1 MKDNNL
7 SEGFIK
13 EINPI
18 FILNAAEYFDAL
30 DNKIIKN
37 IEISQPF
44 VSINDKIIPFL
55 NNIKALNI
63 IDKNTVKKNKIEEDK
78 IYSKNTKK
86 YLLYL
91 YYKNISPKPDWVKS
105 AQNGWETFLDEF
117 TDDINKHIDE
127 VIIPSK
133 VSHKSQLVGQI
144 NRNEKSEQ
152 YNFPLNDEVG
162 KDFKT
167 VVDRV
172 ATQLIRDKGGYNRDS
187 IAEAFE
193 AWTVHSYA
201 GDYNPLHAHGCQTPS
216 GMSMILYLKVPK
228 CIEEKPSFPQL
239 HNATGDIDGHT
250 GLITST
256 NTIHDVYRL
265 KLDAQEYIKPKK
277 GFMIIFPNWLQHC
290 VMPFFGE
297 GERRTMSANF
307 NIKDSKETVKQFKSP
322 TLNKEH

>member
-1 MKDNNL
+1 MSLKDL
-7 SEGFIK
+7 SDSLGGKQEESKKENKSFDTHAQIKTIPSYKLMAVQFPDAFI
-13 EINPI
+13 
-18 FILNAAEYFDAL
+18 
-30 DNKIIKN
+30 
-37 IEISQPF
+37 
-44 VSINDKIIPFL
+44 
-55 NNIKALNI
+55 
-63 IDKNTVKKNKIEEDK
+63 
-78 IYSKNTKK
+78 
-86 YLLYL
+86 
-91 YYKNISPKPDWVKS
+91 
-105 AQNGWETFLDEF
+105 
-117 TDDINKHIDE
+117 DDINNHIDE
-127 VIIPSK
+127 VIIPSN
-133 VSHKSQLVGQI
+133 VSHEGQLVGQI
-144 NRNEKSEQ
+144 NQDKKSAQ
-152 YNFPLNDEVG
+152 WTFPLDDKMG
-162 KDFKT
+162 KDFKL
-167 VVDRV
+167 VIDRC
-172 ATQLIRDKGGYNRDS
+172 ASSLLKDKSGYNRDS

-201 GDYNPLHAHGCQTPS
+201 GDYNPLHAHGCQTPA

-277 GFMIIFPNWLQHC
+277 GFMMIFPNWLQHC

-307 NIKDSKETVKQFKSP
+307 NVRDSKETVKQFKSP

>member
-1 MKDNNL
+1 MSLKDLSDSLGGKQKESKKDNK
-7 SEGFIK
+7 SFDTHAQIK
-13 EINPI
+13 TIPAYKLMAVQ
-18 FILNAAEYFDAL
+18 FPDT
-30 DNKIIKN
+30 
-37 IEISQPF
+37 F
-44 VSINDKIIPFL
+44 V
-55 NNIKALNI
+55 
-63 IDKNTVKKNKIEEDK
+63 
-78 IYSKNTKK
+78 
-86 YLLYL
+86 
-91 YYKNISPKPDWVKS
+91 
-105 AQNGWETFLDEF
+105 
-117 TDDINKHIDE
+117 DDINKHIDE
-127 VIIPSK
+127 VIIPSN
-133 VSHKSQLVGQI
+133 VSHEGQLVGQI
-144 NRNEKSEQ
+144 NQDKKSAQ
-152 YNFPLNDEVG
+152 WTFPLNDDVG
-162 KDFKT
+162 KDFKL
-167 VVDRV
+167 VIDRC
-172 ATQLIRDKGGYNRDS
+172 ASSLLKDKSGYNRDS

-290 VMPFFGE
+290 VMPFYGD

-307 NIKDSKETVKQFKSP
+307 NIRDSKETVAQFKSP
-322 TLNKEH
+322 TLNKEVKS

>member
-1 MKDNNL
+1 MSLKDL
-7 SEGFIK
+7 SDSLGTTKEQPKKQESCDTHAQIK
-13 EINPI
+13 TIPAYKLMAVQ
-18 FILNAAEYFDAL
+18 FPDA
-30 DNKIIKN
+30 
-37 IEISQPF
+37 
-44 VSINDKIIPFL
+44 
-55 NNIKALNI
+55 
-63 IDKNTVKKNKIEEDK
+63 
-78 IYSKNTKK
+78 
-86 YLLYL
+86 
-91 YYKNISPKPDWVKS
+91 
-105 AQNGWETFLDEF
+105 F

-133 VSHKSQLVGQI
+133 VSHSSQLVGQI

-152 YNFPLNDEVG
+152 YTFPLNDEVG

-172 ATQLIRDKGGYNRDS
+172 ATSLLMDKTGYARDS

-216 GMSMILYLKVPK
+216 GLSMIFYLKVPK
-228 CIEEKPSFPQL
+228 CIEEKPSFPTL
-239 HNATGDIDGHT
+239 HNASGDIDGHT

-307 NIKDSKETVKQFKSP
+307 NIRDSKETVAQFKSP
-322 TLNKEH
+322 TLSKEH

>member
-1 MKDNNL
+1 MSLKDLSDSLGGKQKESKKDNKSFDTHAQIKTIPAYKL
-7 SEGFIK
+7 MAVQFPDAFI
-13 EINPI
+13 
-18 FILNAAEYFDAL
+18 
-30 DNKIIKN
+30 
-37 IEISQPF
+37 
-44 VSINDKIIPFL
+44 
-55 NNIKALNI
+55 
-63 IDKNTVKKNKIEEDK
+63 
-78 IYSKNTKK
+78 
-86 YLLYL
+86 
-91 YYKNISPKPDWVKS
+91 
-105 AQNGWETFLDEF
+105 
-117 TDDINKHIDE
+117 DDINNHIDE
-127 VIIPSK
+127 VIIPSN
-133 VSHKSQLVGQI
+133 VSHEGQLVGQI
-144 NRNEKSEQ
+144 NQDKKSAQ
-152 YNFPLNDEVG
+152 WTFPLDDGVG
-162 KDFKT
+162 KDFKL
-167 VVDRV
+167 VIDRC
-172 ATQLIRDKGGYNRDS
+172 ASSLLKDKSGYNRDS

-201 GDYNPLHAHGCQTPS
+201 GDYNPLHAHGCQTPA

-307 NIKDSKETVKQFKSP
+307 NIRDSKETVAQFKSP
-322 TLNKEH
+322 TLNKEQH

>member
-1 MKDNNL
+1 MSLKDLSDSLGGKQKESKKDNK
-7 SEGFIK
+7 SFDTHAQIK
-13 EINPI
+13 TIPAYKLMAVQ
-18 FILNAAEYFDAL
+18 FPDT
-30 DNKIIKN
+30 
-37 IEISQPF
+37 F
-44 VSINDKIIPFL
+44 V
-55 NNIKALNI
+55 
-63 IDKNTVKKNKIEEDK
+63 
-78 IYSKNTKK
+78 
-86 YLLYL
+86 
-91 YYKNISPKPDWVKS
+91 
-105 AQNGWETFLDEF
+105 
-117 TDDINKHIDE
+117 DDINKHIDE
-127 VIIPSK
+127 VIIPSN
-133 VSHKSQLVGQI
+133 VSHEGQLVGQI
-144 NRNEKSEQ
+144 NQDKKSAQ
-152 YNFPLNDEVG
+152 WTFPLDDDGVG
-162 KDFKT
+162 KDFKL
-167 VVDRV
+167 VIDRC
-172 ATQLIRDKGGYNRDS
+172 ASSLLKDKSGYNRDS

-307 NIKDSKETVKQFKSP
+307 NIRDSKKTVAQFKSP

>member
-1 MKDNNL
+1 MSLKDLSDSLGGKQKESKKDNKSFDTHAQIKTIPAYKL
-7 SEGFIK
+7 MAVQFPDAFI
-13 EINPI
+13 
-18 FILNAAEYFDAL
+18 
-30 DNKIIKN
+30 
-37 IEISQPF
+37 
-44 VSINDKIIPFL
+44 
-55 NNIKALNI
+55 
-63 IDKNTVKKNKIEEDK
+63 
-78 IYSKNTKK
+78 
-86 YLLYL
+86 
-91 YYKNISPKPDWVKS
+91 
-105 AQNGWETFLDEF
+105 
-117 TDDINKHIDE
+117 DDINNHIDE
-127 VIIPSK
+127 VIIPSN
-133 VSHKSQLVGQI
+133 VSHEGQLVGQI
-144 NRNEKSEQ
+144 NQDKKSAQ
-152 YNFPLNDEVG
+152 WTFPLNDDVG
-162 KDFKT
+162 KDFKL
-167 VVDRV
+167 VIDRC
-172 ATQLIRDKGGYNRDS
+172 ASSLLKDKSGYNRDS

-290 VMPFFGE
+290 VMPFYGD

-307 NIKDSKETVKQFKSP
+307 NIRDSKETVAQFKSP
-322 TLNKEH
+322 TLNKEVKS

>member
-1 MKDNNL
+1 MSLKDLSDSLGGKQKESKKDNK
-7 SEGFIK
+7 SFDTHAQIK
-13 EINPI
+13 TIPAYKLMAVQ
-18 FILNAAEYFDAL
+18 FPDT
-30 DNKIIKN
+30 
-37 IEISQPF
+37 F
-44 VSINDKIIPFL
+44 V
-55 NNIKALNI
+55 
-63 IDKNTVKKNKIEEDK
+63 
-78 IYSKNTKK
+78 
-86 YLLYL
+86 
-91 YYKNISPKPDWVKS
+91 
-105 AQNGWETFLDEF
+105 
-117 TDDINKHIDE
+117 DDINKHIDE
-127 VIIPSK
+127 VIIPSN
-133 VSHKSQLVGQI
+133 VSHEGQLVGQI
-144 NRNEKSEQ
+144 NQDKKSAQ
-152 YNFPLNDEVG
+152 WTFPLNDDVG
-162 KDFKT
+162 KDFKL
-167 VVDRV
+167 VIDRC
-172 ATQLIRDKGGYNRDS
+172 ASSLLKDKSGYNRDS

-307 NIKDSKETVKQFKSP
+307 NIRDSKKTVAQFKSP